1 MNMYN
6 LIEYSEKCPKTS
18 GSLWPYYR
26 DQPAL
31 DSMLILLIFL
41 LMMIPVFGAVLD
53 SIRVQNF
60 HQPHDSVGK
69 NIIIFGVNVS

>member
-41 LMMIPVFGAVLD
+41 LMMIPVFGGSIGFD
-53 SIRVQNF
+53 SSPEF
-60 HQPHDSVGK
+60 S
-69 NIIIFGVNVS
+69 STS